1 MAGGSARARACRR
14 CSTRTAVDP
23 EKLAHWQAADAAFDQ
38 WLDLSDP
45 ERDDWLA
52 TQAFPEPVRRRLLQ
66 LVAAHR
72 KPRAALAPVGDDLAG
87 RLLGDWTLDD
97 ELGRG
102 GMQIGR
108 ATGSGRGC
116 RYR

>member
-1 MAGGSARARACRR
+1 MAGGSARARSCRR

-38 WLDLSDP
+38 WLDLSAP
-45 ERDDWLA
+45 ERDDRLA

-72 KPRAALAPVGDDLAG
+72 KHRAAPDPAGADLAG
-87 RLLGDWTLDD
+87 RRLGDWTLDD
-97 ELGRG
+97 AHGPNGNTEGR
-102 GMQIGR
+102 
-108 ATGSGRGC
+108 
-116 RYR
+116 